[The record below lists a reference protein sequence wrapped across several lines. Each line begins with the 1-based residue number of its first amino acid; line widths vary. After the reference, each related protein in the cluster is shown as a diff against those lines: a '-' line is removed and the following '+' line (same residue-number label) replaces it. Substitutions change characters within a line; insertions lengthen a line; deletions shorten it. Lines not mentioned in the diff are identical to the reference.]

1 MSCKICGNT
10 SSLFSQATILNRY
23 NISYFQ
29 CSVCG
34 FVQTEDPFWLQ
45 EAYSSAIAISDVGLV
60 SRNLQLSQVTEKLIL
75 SNFNPQGKFLDY
87 GCGYG
92 LLVRLMRDLGL
103 DFYGDD
109 KYCQN
114 LFYQGFEAEQTDRYE
129 LVTAFEVF
137 EHFVDPIQEIEEL
150 LKFSRN
156 IFFSTQLLPSHNPQP
171 KDWWY
176 YALHEGQH
184 IAIYTQKSL
193 AEIAKRF
200 DINLY
205 SDGNSLHLLTEK
217 KISEYSWKNSLS
229 IQQLKSQISS
239 LTEKD
244 FLKAVES
251 YKTKTAIKIIID
263 GVFFQ
268 ITKTGIYQVWISLFK
283 EWVNSGFAQHLLI
296 LDRAGTAPKI
306 PGIKYRTIPAYD
318 YNKTD
323 ADRQR
328 LQQVCEQEKAD
339 LFISTYYTTPLT
351 NPSVFMAYDMIPER
365 LGLNLNDPMWREKHY
380 AIRQACAAI
389 SISEN
394 TARDLTHYFPQFSSD
409 QITVAHCGTKPIFT
423 PASTEE
429 IQNFQSKYGIA
440 KPYFILVGERVGVGG
455 YKNTILFF
463 QAFVQLPNKFDREI
477 VCVGGSAE
485 LEPELKAYVQD
496 CQVHQLRLSDEELKV
511 AYSGAIAL
519 VYPSKYEGFGIPIV
533 EAMACGCPVITCR
546 NGAIP
551 EVAGTAAIYVKDDHV
566 EELVRA
572 LETVQNSEI
581 RQYLISTGL
590 TQSPGFSWSK
600 MANIVSSSLM
610 KTAQNLK
617 QSDLKQNWNWQN
629 FTYSKY
635 SHFNQFRRFGYYANL
650 NPDQCDLK
658 AYQDLLIYNLIIEHL
673 PPGSKLLEI
682 GGGNSRVIQALKQN
696 YECWNLDKLEGA
708 GNGPTQIED
717 RLGYRLIKDY
727 IGNFNSELPSQYFDC
742 VFSIS
747 TLEHIPEDETEYQKI
762 CEDIDRVLKPKGWSF
777 HCFDIVIKPQE
788 VWTNKFLTYLYNNI
802 YTLHSRIP
810 FEQMQEDS
818 DLYVMSELAYN
829 RYWKHITKKSY
840 QEFGQPTSYN
850 IFWQKQ
856 SSPKTAYSPEIRV
869 RQSLPKISIVTPS
882 LNQAEFLEACIDS
895 VLSQNYPNLEYIIM
909 DGGSVDGS
917 VEILK
922 KYEKYLTY
930 WQSQPDGGHYTAINT
945 AFSRATGDIM
955 AWLNSDDK
963 YHPDALFKVAA
974 IFTEHQQVEWI
985 TGIPTEW
992 NRQGEAIER
1001 QNYQLPWSRKLLL
1014 EKQNV
1019 RDNPQLQHLWIQQ
1032 ESTLWKRSLWEK
1044 AGAKLEIDLQYA
1056 GDFELWLRFSRY
1068 APLYR
1073 FQALIG
1079 GFRVYDNQRS
1089 QLYKEQYFKEVEQVT
1104 TSELQLIQQ
1113 GLYKTE
1119 NPAPEILTI
1128 NEEKIINL
1136 KEKAKSLQSS
1146 HRADPMSSSLL
1157 NIAQNIKEKITIV
1170 TSIAPNNLEKQ
1181 KTAIASWTSLGFS
1194 VVSLNTTSEIQQ
1206 LQTLY
1211 ENITFYPVTRDAEAE
1226 VGKPLIYLDD
1236 ILSFLQQQN
1245 SKICGIV
1252 NSDVQLKA
1260 DNKFYSWVLEQAK
1273 NAVVFGSRIEIESSN
1288 KLPGEIYDKGF
1299 DFFFFHQQFLT
1310 AFPKTSFCLGLPW
1323 WDFLIPLIAVQRGW
1337 TLKYVVTPIA
1347 YHVKHSVN
1355 YSNEN
1360 WQKYGILFVEF
1371 FNRELS
1377 NQLREQQKINP
1388 VQLQGNL
1395 IQIAN
1400 QFLAEVQKK
1409 SITLEYQPFVSQ
1421 SDVSHSSQQDNPLR
1435 SVEPQN
1441 MIIAE
1446 KNNKQFPS
1454 IEPLNTDLK
1463 RPLFSVIIPTF
1474 NKVKYLEETLK
1485 SVLNQTF
1492 DPEEIQIEVI
1502 NDCPDSSVQAELE
1515 AIVNKVGKNRVKFY
1529 RHPEQN
1535 IGQTAIFNLCLQ
1547 RAQGYWIHLLHDDDF
1562 VLPGFYQSL
1571 RNGIEQDP
1579 NIGAAFCRHFYVD
1592 ENSRQRSLSVLE
1604 RETPGWLDNWLEKIA
1619 TSQRIQPSS
1628 IVVKRSTYERLGG
1641 FCKEAGSAADWEMW
1655 KRIAAYFP
1663 LWYEPKALA
1672 CYRLHSTSWTS
1683 RLLQTGGNIL
1693 DTLKSIEISHSY
1705 LPPEKA
1711 ETLSKQA
1718 REHYAFYA
1726 LNTAKQMLGV
1736 EDEKAAIAQIKAA
1749 LKCSQSQSVKKAIIQ
1764 LFSSE
1769 KLVDEN
1775 LSLNEILAEVTSL
1788 SEQYRQNPKNSTIIE
1803 NLRKIRQTL
1812 AQLWLN
1818 TSLNQLDSLYSE
1830 DGGKIHQTLLNSG
1843 IKNEPLTEAE
1853 QLTVNQWIAYFSQG
1867 LNQQNAIQHL
1877 LATMLY
1883 GYPHQ
1888 LPSQWYKNAP
1898 IPNWF
1903 VNDYLTFMLTAPHF
1917 FQEKGEVERYYSYIQ
1932 GWVDYLHSRIF
1943 SDKSSKIWKDIANVF
1958 LLRMNGIP
1966 LYFSSENLK
1975 ELYIKRA
1982 EIMEFAI
1989 LSQGNKLNYI
1999 FPKRS
2004 ENRDKIRL
2012 GILSNHFNPQTET
2025 YSTLPVFEH
2034 LDQNQFEIILYTCQ
2048 INNHPLEKYCQS
2060 RADRW
2065 LKLPK
2070 KLSDQVQTIR
2080 QDDLD
2085 ILLIGTNV
2093 TAVTNSI
2100 TLLALHRLAR
2110 IQVTSTSSCVTT
2122 GMRNI
2127 DYYIS
2132 GNLTESPQAPQ
2143 QYSEKLAV
2151 IEGTAHC
2158 FNYYAIAPEQPT
2170 VNPQRSDLKLD
2181 ENTVVFISGA
2191 NFYKIIPELR
2201 ETWAKILAK
2210 VPNSVLILYPFN
2222 PNWTSS
2228 YARIPFLNHLKTS
2241 FERYNVQPSRLLI
2254 LDTQPSRTDI
2264 KQYLKLAD
2272 VYLDS
2277 YPFSG
2282 VNSLVDPLEV
2292 SLVTIT
2298 QEGDSFRSRMGASLL
2313 RSLALNDL
2321 IVDSEDAYINLA
2333 VQLATNPQL
2342 RQQYSHQIQQKM
2354 QQNPSFLDSFSYSK
2368 KMESLFKQLF
2378 NTWKQNQ
2385 QFPEIP
2391 LNTPIHRRDYLSE
2404 LVHYVN
2410 LYALNPSDQAVITRL
2425 RQLRKAMAE
2434 YWLKISL
2441 EQLEEVYKGHMGSG
2455 YQVLLSRGIQHE
2467 PLIEAERQFV
2477 DELTQVA
2484 TGLTHPKAL
2493 NCLIAAMLYYVPG
2506 KMLVRDAE
2514 KRLPSWLIKDYKTVF
2529 ENQQALQNVEQKL
2542 AAAQIKTTPEILTTN
2557 TSTLTTQQF
2566 QNRLQGCL
2574 NLYHIDPST
2583 QSVVEELRQIRRQ
2596 LADFWLNL
2604 AETDLESVYQSSIGQ
2619 CSQLFYKS
2627 EFIHEPLTEAEQQ
2640 IYHQL
2645 TTELSSRLNTQKFV
2659 NYVLAL
2665 KFYSPL
2671 ERLQIP
2677 GLSALPSWLQT
2688 ISYNY

>member
-1 MSCKICGNT
+1 METLKQKLVDLISHHQVKQRVYSILSRLSKDYYLKQDLENYSQTQFLPKSGFDSITFLNWYAHHFKPKHYLEVGVRRGRSMAQVLVESPQTKAYGFDLWIPNYASVPEQGIYTTNPGPEFVLSELNKIGVKNYPTLIQGNSHQT
-10 SSLFSQATILNRY
+10 LPAFFANSNNPQEFDLIYIDGDHSYQGAKLDLDIAFAHLAPGGALIFDDICHPAHLYLQNLWNEYKILLKD
-23 NISYFQ
+23 YF
-29 CSVCG
+29 
-34 FVQTEDPFWLQ
+34 FIEDL
-45 EAYSSAIAISDVGLV
+45 SKNGTAIAWKPPFEDLK
-60 SRNLQLSQVTEKLIL
+60 QVIV
-75 SNFNPQGKFLDY
+75 DD
-87 GCGYG
+87 
-92 LLVRLMRDLGL
+92 R
-103 DFYGDD
+103 GD
-109 KYCQN
+109 
-114 LFYQGFEAEQTDRYE
+114 QTD
-129 LVTAFEVF
+129 
-137 EHFVDPIQEIEEL
+137 
-150 LKFSRN
+150 
-156 IFFSTQLLPSHNPQP
+156 
-171 KDWWY
+171 
-176 YALHEGQH
+176 
-184 IAIYTQKSL
+184 
-193 AEIAKRF
+193 
-200 DINLY
+200 
-205 SDGNSLHLLTEK
+205 LT
-217 KISEYSWKNSLS
+217 
-229 IQQLKSQISS
+229 
-239 LTEKD
+239 
-244 FLKAVES
+244 FP
-251 YKTKTAIKIIID
+251 KIIVD

-283 EWVNSGFAQHLLI
+283 EWVNSGFSQHLII

-306 PGIKYRTIPAYD
+306 PGIQSRQIPAYD

-323 ADRQR
+323 ADRR
-328 LQQVCEQEKAD
+328 MLQQICDEEKAD

-351 NPSVFMAYDMIPER
+351 TPSVFMAYDMIPER
-365 LGLNLNDPMWREKHY
+365 LGLDLNDPMWREKHY

-394 TARDLTHYFPQFSSD
+394 TARDLTHYFPQFYSD
-409 QITVAHCGTKPIFT
+409 KITVAHCGTKPIFT
-423 PASTEE
+423 PTSTEE
-429 IQNFQSKYGIA
+429 IQNFKSKYGIA

-455 YKNTILFF
+455 YKNTTLFF
-463 QAFVQLPNKFDREI
+463 QAFAQLANKFDREI
-477 VCVGGSAE
+477 ICVGGSAE
-485 LEPELKAYVQD
+485 LEPELKAYVPGG
-496 CQVHQLRLSDEELKV
+496 QVHQLRLSDEELKV

-546 NGAIP
+546 KGAIP
-551 EVAGTAAIYVKDDHV
+551 EVAGTAAIYVKDDDI

-572 LETVQNSEI
+572 LETVQKSEI
-581 RQYLISTGL
+581 RQSLISAGL
-590 TQSPGFSWSK
+590 TQSQGFSWSK
-600 MANIVSSSLM
+600 MADIVSSSLV
-610 KTAQNLK
+610 KQAQNLK
-617 QSDLKQNWNWQN
+617 QSDQKQNGKWQN
-629 FTYSKY
+629 FSYSKS
-635 SHFNQFRRFGYYANL
+635 SHFNQFSRFGYYAHL
-650 NPDQCDLK
+650 NPNQCDLK
-658 AYQDLLIYNLIIEHL
+658 VYQDLLIYNLIIEHL

-696 YECWNLDKLEGA
+696 YECWNLDKLEGG

-747 TLEHIPEDETEYQKI
+747 TLEHIPEDESEYQKI
-762 CEDIDRVLKPKGWSF
+762 CEDIDRVLKPGGWSF

-788 VWTNKFLTYLYNNI
+788 VWTNKFLTYLFNQI
-802 YTLHSRIP
+802 QTLQTLIP
-810 FEQMQEDS
+810 FEQMRQDS

-840 QEFGQPTSYN
+840 QEFGQPASYN

-895 VLSQNYPNLEYIIM
+895 VLSQNYPNLEYIIL

-917 VEILK
+917 VEIIK
-922 KYEKYLTY
+922 KYEKHLTY
-930 WQSQPDGGHYTAINT
+930 WQSQPDGGHYTAIN
-945 AFSRATGDIM
+945 AGFSRTTGDIM

-963 YHPDALFKVAA
+963 YHQDALFKVAA
-974 IFTEHQQVEWI
+974 VFTEHQQVEWI

-1032 ESTLWKRSLWEK
+1032 ESTFWKRALWEK
-1044 AGAKLEIDLQYA
+1044 AGAKLQTNLQYA
-1056 GDFELWLRFSRY
+1056 GDFELWLRFSRH

-1073 FQALIG
+1073 VQALIG
-1079 GFRVYDNQRS
+1079 GFRVYDRQRS
-1089 QLYKEQYFKEVEQVT
+1089 NLYKQQYFQEVERVT
-1104 TSELQLIQQ
+1104 TAELQLIQQ

-1119 NPAPEILTI
+1119 IPTPEVIQLD
-1128 NEEKIINL
+1128 EKSVIAL
-1136 KEKAKSLQSS
+1136 KEEAKSAQSS
-1146 HRADPMSSSLL
+1146 VL
-1157 NIAQNIKEKITIV
+1157 NIAQNIKEEITIV

-1181 KTAIASWTSLGFS
+1181 KTAIASWKSLGFS
-1194 VVSLNTTSEIQQ
+1194 VVSLNTSSEIKQ

-1211 ENITFYPVTRDAEAE
+1211 ENVTFHPVTRDAQAE

-1236 ILSFLQQQN
+1236 ILNFFKHQN

-1252 NSDVQLKA
+1252 NSDVQLKT
-1260 DNKFYSWVLEQAK
+1260 DDKFYSWVLEQAK

-1288 KLPGEIYDKGF
+1288 ELQGEIYDKGF
-1299 DFFFFHQQFLT
+1299 DFFFFNQQFLT

-1323 WDFLIPLIAVQRGW
+1323 WDFLIPLIALQQGW
-1337 TLKYVVTPIA
+1337 TLKRLVTPIA

-1355 YSNEN
+1355 YSNVN

-1377 NQLREQQKINP
+1377 SQLREQQKINP

-1400 QFLAEVQKK
+1400 QFLAEVQQK
-1409 SITLEYQPFVSQ
+1409 SIALEYQPFVIE
-1421 SDVSHSSQQDNPLR
+1421 SDISHSSQQHNPLP
-1435 SVEPQN
+1435 SIEPQN
-1441 MIIAE
+1441 LIIAE
-1446 KNNKQFPS
+1446 KNNKIFPS
-1454 IEPLNTDLK
+1454 IEPLKTDLK
-1463 RPLFSVIIPTF
+1463 RPLFSVMIPTF
-1474 NKVKYLEETLK
+1474 NKVKYLEEMLK
-1485 SVLNQTF
+1485 SVLNQGF
-1492 DPEEIQIEVI
+1492 NSEEIQIEVI
-1502 NDCPDSSVQAELE
+1502 NDCPDSAVQAELE
-1515 AIVNKVGKNRVKFY
+1515 AIVNKVGKERVKFY

-1571 RNGIEQDP
+1571 RSGIDQDA

-1592 ENSRQRSLSVLE
+1592 ENSRQRSLSFLE
-1604 RETPGWLDNWLEKIA
+1604 RETAGLLENWLEKIA

-1628 IVVKRSTYERLGG
+1628 IVVKRTTYERLGG
-1641 FCKEAGSAADWEMW
+1641 FCKQAGSAADWEMW

-1663 LWYEPKALA
+1663 LWYEPQTLA

-1693 DTLKSIEISHSY
+1693 DTLKSIEMSQSY

-1711 ETLSKQA
+1711 ESLSKQA

-1749 LKCSQSQSVKKAIIQ
+1749 LKCSQSQQVKEAIIQ
-1764 LFSSE
+1764 LLSSD
-1769 KLVDEN
+1769 KLGDEN
-1775 LSLNEILAEVTSL
+1775 LNLNEILTEATSL
-1788 SEQYRQNPKNSTIIE
+1788 SEQYRQNSNNPTVIE
-1803 NLRKIRQTL
+1803 NLRKIRQTI

-1818 TSLNQLDSLYSE
+1818 TSLNELDSVYAE

-1843 IKNEPLTEAE
+1843 MKNEPLTDTE
-1853 QLTVNQWIAYFSQG
+1853 QSTVNQWIAYLSNG

-1883 GYPHQ
+1883 CYPHQ
-1888 LPSQWYKNAP
+1888 LASQWYKNAP

-1903 VNDYLTFMLTAPHF
+1903 VNDYLTFMLTSPQF
-1917 FQEKGEVERYYSYIQ
+1917 FQERGEVERYYSYLQ
-1932 GWVDYLHSRIF
+1932 GWIDYLHTRIF
-1943 SDKSSKIWKDIANVF
+1943 SDKNSKNWQYIANIF
-1958 LLRMNGIP
+1958 LRRMNAIP
-1966 LYFSSENLK
+1966 LYFSFKNLK
-1975 ELYIKRA
+1975 EIYIKRA
-1982 EIMEFAI
+1982 EILEFA
-1989 LSQGNKLNYI
+1989 LKTQGNTLDYT

-2034 LDQNQFEIILYTCQ
+2034 LDKHQFEIILYTCQ
-2048 INNHPLEKYCQS
+2048 VNNHPLEKYCQS
-2060 RADRW
+2060 RADRSI
-2065 LKLPK
+2065 KLPQ

-2080 QDDLD
+2080 GDDLD

-2122 GMRNI
+2122 GMGNI

-2143 QYSEKLAV
+2143 QYREKLAV

-2181 ENTVVFISGA
+2181 ENTLVFISGA
-2191 NFYKIIPELR
+2191 NFYKIVPELR

-2228 YARIPFLNHLKTS
+2228 YARIPFLNRLKTA
-2241 FERYNVQPSRLLI
+2241 FEQYNVQPSRLLI

-2292 SLVTIT
+2292 GLVTVT

-2313 RSLALNDL
+2313 RSLALDDL
-2321 IVDSEDAYINLA
+2321 IAGSEDTYINLA

-2342 RQQYSHQIQQKM
+2342 REQYRQKIQQKM
-2354 QQNPSFLDSFSYSK
+2354 QQNPPFLDSFSYSK
-2368 KMESLFKQLF
+2368 KMESLFKKLF
-2378 NTWKQNQ
+2378 NTWKQHQ
-2385 QFPEIP
+2385 LFPEIP
-2391 LNTPIHRRDYLSE
+2391 LNTPIARRDYLSE
-2404 LVHYVN
+2404 LVHYIN
-2410 LYALNPSDQAVITRL
+2410 LYALHPSEQDVIERL

-2455 YQVLLSRGIQHE
+2455 YQVLLSRGIQNE
-2467 PLIEAERQFV
+2467 PLMEAERQFV

-2484 TGLTHPKAL
+2484 TGLKHPNSL

-2514 KRLPSWLIKDYKTVF
+2514 KRLPSWLIQDYKTVF
-2529 ENQQALQNVEQKL
+2529 ENQQALQKVEKTL
-2542 AAAQIKTTPEILTTN
+2542 AAAQMKPTPETVTENISHLK
-2557 TSTLTTQQF
+2557 TQQF

-2574 NLYHIDPST
+2574 NLYYIDPSN

-2596 LADFWLNL
+2596 LADFWLTV
-2604 AETDLESVYQSSIGQ
+2604 AEAELEAVYQSSIGQ
-2619 CSQLFYKS
+2619 CSRLFYKS
-2627 EFIHEPLTEAEQQ
+2627 EFLREPLTEAEQQ
-2640 IYHQL
+2640 IYQQL
-2645 TTELSSRLNTQKFV
+2645 TTELNSRLNTQKFV
-2659 NYVLAL
+2659 NYVLAVR
-2665 KFYSPL
+2665 FYSPL
-2671 ERLQIP
+2671 EQLQIP
-2677 GLSALPSWLQT
+2677 ELSALPSWLKA
-2688 ISYNY
+2688 IN

>member
-1 MSCKICGNT
+1 M
-10 SSLFSQATILNRY
+10 
-23 NISYFQ
+23 
-29 CSVCG
+29 
-34 FVQTEDPFWLQ
+34 QTEDPFWLQ
-45 EAYSSAIAISDVGLV
+45 EAYSSPIAASDVGLV

-75 SNFNPQGKFLDY
+75 SNFHPQGKFLDY

-92 LLVRLMRDLGL
+92 LLVRLMRDSGL
-103 DFYGDD
+103 DFYGYD

-114 LFYQGFEAEQTDRYE
+114 LFVKGFEGTVKERYE

-150 LKFSRN
+150 LKISRN
-156 IFFSTQLLPSHNPQP
+156 IFFSTQLLPGHNPQP
-171 KDWWY
+171 NEWWY
-176 YALHEGQH
+176 YALNEGQH
-184 IAIYTQKSL
+184 IAIYTQQSL

-200 DINLY
+200 DLNLY

-217 KISEYSWKNSLS
+217 KLTEFSWINSISIHQS
-229 IQQLKSQISS
+229 KSQLPS
-239 LTEKD
+239 LIEKD
-244 FLKAVES
+244 FSKAVEGS
-251 YKTKTAIKIIID
+251 KIKQKLNDTLKIIID
-263 GVFFQ
+263 GAFFQ
-268 ITKTGIYQVWISLFK
+268 ITKTGIYQVWVSLLK
-283 EWVNSGFAQHLLI
+283 EWKNYGFAKNI
-296 LDRAGTAPKI
+296 IVLDRAGTAPKI
-306 PGIKYRTIPAYD
+306 PGIEYRTIPAYD
-318 YNKTD
+318 YSKTNE
-323 ADRQR
+323 DRQM
-328 LQQVCEQEKAD
+328 LQEICDQEQAD

-351 NPSVFMAYDMIPER
+351 TPSVFMAYDMIPER

-409 QITVAHCGTKPIFT
+409 KITVAHCGTKPIFT

-440 KPYFILVGERVGVGG
+440 KPYFILVGERVGAGG

-463 QAFVQLPNKFDREI
+463 QAFAQLANKLDREI

-485 LEPELKAYVQD
+485 IEPELKAYVQD
-496 CQVHQLRLSDEELKV
+496 SQVHQLRLSDQELKA

-519 VYPSKYEGFGIPIV
+519 VYPSKYEGFGIPII

-551 EVAGTAAIYVKDDHV
+551 EVAGTAAIYVKDDDV
-566 EELVRA
+566 EELVLA
-572 LETVQNSEI
+572 LETVQELER
-581 RQYLISTGL
+581 RQSLISAGL
-590 TQSPGFSWSK
+590 TQCQGFNWST
-600 MANIVSSSLM
+600 MANIVSSTLVKIAQKI
-610 KTAQNLK
+610 KTSNINKKTHFQK
-617 QSDLKQNWNWQN
+617 
-629 FTYSKY
+629 FTYSKR
-635 SHFNQFRRFGYYANL
+635 SHFNEFRRFGYYTTL
-650 NPDQCDLK
+650 NPNQCDLK

-673 PPGSKLLEI
+673 PPASKLLEI
-682 GGGNSRVIQALKQN
+682 GGGNSRVIQALKQD

-708 GNGPTQIED
+708 GNGPTQVD
-717 RLGYRLIKDY
+717 NQLGYRLIKDY
-727 IGNFNSELPSQYFDC
+727 IGNFNSELPSEYFDG

-747 TLEHIPEDETEYQKI
+747 TLEHIPEDETNYQRI
-762 CEDIDRVLKPKGWSF
+762 CQDIDRVLKPGGWSF

-788 VWTNKFLTYLYNNI
+788 VWTNKLLTYLFNQLK
-802 YTLHSRIP
+802 TLNPLIP
-810 FEQMQEDS
+810 FEQMRQDS
-818 DLYVMSELAYN
+818 DLYVMPELAYN
-829 RYWKHITKKSY
+829 HYWQHITQKSY
-840 QEFGQPTSYN
+840 QEFGKPASYN

-856 SSPKTAYSPEIRV
+856 SQHKQVSSPQIRIH
-869 RQSLPKISIVTPS
+869 QSLPKISIVTPS

-917 VEILK
+917 VEIIK
-922 KYEKYLTY
+922 KYEKYLTH
-930 WQSQPDGGHYTAINT
+930 WQSQSDGGHYAAINRG
-945 AFSRATGDIM
+945 FSQTTGNIM

-974 IFTEHQQVEWI
+974 VFTQYQQVEWI

-992 NRQGEAIER
+992 NQQGKGI
-1001 QNYQLPWSRKLLL
+1001 QHPSYQLPWSRKLLL

-1032 ESTLWKRSLWEK
+1032 ESTFWKRSLWEK
-1044 AGAKLEIDLQYA
+1044 AGEKLQNNLQLA
-1056 GDFELWLRFSRY
+1056 ADFELWLRFSRY

-1073 FQALIG
+1073 VQALIG
-1079 GFRVYDNQRS
+1079 GFRVYNNQRS
-1089 QLYKEQYFKEVEQVT
+1089 NLYKQQYFQEVEQVAT
-1104 TSELQLIQQ
+1104 AELQLIQQ
-1113 GLYKTE
+1113 GLYKAEIPT
-1119 NPAPEILTI
+1119 PEVLRL
-1128 NEEKIINL
+1128 NEEDIIEL
-1136 KEKAKSLQSS
+1136 KKMAN
-1146 HRADPMSSSLL
+1146 MISSSLL
-1157 NIAQNIKEKITIV
+1157 NIVQDIKEKITIV

-1181 KTAIASWTSLGFS
+1181 KTAIASWKSLGFS
-1194 VVSLNTTSEIQQ
+1194 VVSLNTSSEIKQ

-1211 ENITFYPVTRDAEAE
+1211 ENVTFHPVTRDAEAE

-1236 ILSFLQQQN
+1236 ILSFLQGQN
-1245 SKICGIV
+1245 SKVCGIV

-1260 DNKFYSWVLEQAK
+1260 DEKFYSWVLEQAE
-1273 NAVVFGSRIEIESSN
+1273 NAVVFGSRIDIESSN
-1288 KLPGEIYDKGF
+1288 ELPGEIYDKGF
-1299 DFFFFHQQFLT
+1299 DFFFFNQQFLT

-1323 WDFLIPLIAVQRGW
+1323 WDFWVPLIALQRGW
-1337 TLKYVVTPIA
+1337 TLKRLVTPIA
-1347 YHVKHSVN
+1347 YHLKHSVN

-1371 FNRELS
+1371 FNSQLS
-1377 NQLREQQKINP
+1377 SQLREQQKINP

-1395 IQIAN
+1395 IKIAN
-1400 QFLAEVQKK
+1400 QFIEQVLTQ
-1409 SITLEYQPFVSQ
+1409 SITLEYQPFVSE
-1421 SDVSHSSQQDNPLR
+1421 SDVSHSSQQHNPLL

-1441 MIIAE
+1441 QIIAE
-1446 KNNKQFPS
+1446 NRKRIFPS
-1454 IEPLNTDLK
+1454 IELLNPHLQ
-1463 RPLFSVIIPTF
+1463 RPLFSVMIPTF
-1474 NKVKYLEETLK
+1474 NKIKYLEQTLK
-1485 SVLNQTF
+1485 SVLEQAFT
-1492 DPEEIQIEVI
+1492 PEEMQIEVI
-1502 NDCPDSSVQAELE
+1502 NDHPDATIQSELE
-1515 AIVNKVGKNRVKFY
+1515 AIVNRVSNRVKFY

-1562 VLPGFYQSL
+1562 VLPGFYQSF
-1571 RNGIEQDP
+1571 RTAIEQ
-1579 NIGAAFCRHFYVD
+1579 NQKIGAAFCRHFYVD
-1592 ENSRQRSLSVLE
+1592 ENNRQRSLSFLE
-1604 RETPGWLDNWLEKIA
+1604 RETPGLLENWLEKIA

-1663 LWYEPKALA
+1663 IWYEPKALA

-1693 DTLKSIEISHSY
+1693 DTLQSIEISQSY

-1736 EDEKAAIAQIKAA
+1736 GEEKTAIAQIKAA
-1749 LKCSQSQSVKKAIIQ
+1749 VQCSQSQPVKDAIIQ

-1769 KLVDEN
+1769 IWGSQD
-1775 LSLNEILAEVTSL
+1775 LNGILKEVTTL
-1788 SEQYRQNPKNSTIIE
+1788 SEQYRQNPKNITVLDK
-1803 NLRKIRQTL
+1803 LRKIRQTL
-1812 AQLWLN
+1812 GQFWLN
-1818 TSLNQLDSLYSE
+1818 TSLEKLDNFYTE
-1830 DGGKIHQTLLNSG
+1830 DCGKIHQTLLNTG
-1843 IKNEPLTEAE
+1843 IKNEPLTEDE
-1853 QLTVNQWIAYFSQG
+1853 QLAVNQWIAYLSQG
-1867 LNQQNAIQHL
+1867 LNQPNAIPHL

-1883 GYPHQ
+1883 CYPHQ

-1903 VNDYLTFMLTAPHF
+1903 VNDYLTFMLTPPHF
-1917 FQEKGEVERYYSYIQ
+1917 FQQTGEVERYYSYLK

-1943 SDKSSKIWKDIANVF
+1943 SDKTSKTWQDIANVF
-1958 LLRMNGIP
+1958 LLRMNAIP

-1975 ELYIKRA
+1975 DIYIKRA
-1982 EIMEFAI
+1982 EIMELAL
-1989 LSQGNKLNYI
+1989 LSQGNKLDYT

-2004 ENRDKIRL
+2004 ESLDKIRL
-2012 GILSNHFNPQTET
+2012 GILSTHWNPQTET

-2034 LDQNQFEIILYTCQ
+2034 LDRNQFEIILYTCQ

-2065 LKLPK
+2065 IKLPQ
-2070 KLSDQVQTIR
+2070 KLSDQVKTIR
-2080 QDDLD
+2080 ADDLD

-2093 TAVTNSI
+2093 TAVTHSI

-2158 FNYYAIAPEQPT
+2158 FNYYAIPPAQPT
-2170 VNPQRSDLKLD
+2170 VHPQRSDFKLD

-2222 PNWTSS
+2222 PNWTSN
-2228 YARIPFLNHLKTS
+2228 YARIPFLNTLKTA
-2241 FERYNVQPSRLLI
+2241 FERYNVKPSRLMI

-2292 SLVTIT
+2292 GLVTIT
-2298 QEGDSFRSRMGASLL
+2298 QEGDSFRSKMGSSLL
-2313 RSLALNDL
+2313 KYLALNDL

-2333 VQLATNPQL
+2333 VQLATDAKL
-2342 RQQYSHQIQQKM
+2342 RQKYSQNIAEKM
-2354 QQNPSFLDSFSYSK
+2354 QKNPPFLDSYRYSK

-2378 NTWKQNQ
+2378 NTLKQQ
-2385 QFPEIP
+2385 QEFPEIP
-2391 LNTPIHRRDYLSE
+2391 LNTAIARRDYLSE
-2404 LVHYVN
+2404 LVHHIN
-2410 LYALNPSDQAVITRL
+2410 LYTLNPSEEAIIERL
-2425 RQLRKAMAE
+2425 RQLRKVMAE
-2434 YWLKISL
+2434 YWLKISPD
-2441 EQLEEVYKGHMGSG
+2441 QLEEVYKGHMGNG

-2467 PLIEAERQFV
+2467 ALIEAERQFV

-2484 TGLTHPKAL
+2484 TGLKHPNSL
-2493 NCLIAAMLYYVPG
+2493 NCLMAAMLYYVPG

-2514 KRLPSWLIKDYKTVF
+2514 KRLPSWLIKDYQTVF
-2529 ENQQALQNVEQKL
+2529 ENQQALQKVEQTL
-2542 AAAQIKTTPEILTTN
+2542 AAAQVKLTPE
-2557 TSTLTTQQF
+2557 TLTQNTPDLKTQQY

-2574 NLYHIDPST
+2574 NLYRIDPSN

-2596 LADFWLNL
+2596 LADFWLTL
-2604 AETDLESVYQSSIGQ
+2604 AETELESVDKTSIGK
-2619 CSQLFYKS
+2619 CSQLLYQS
-2627 EFIHEPLTEAEQQ
+2627 DFISEPLTETEQEFYQ
-2640 IYHQL
+2640 QL
-2645 TTELSSRLNTQKFV
+2645 ITQLSERAKTQKTV
-2659 NYVLAL
+2659 NFILAAR
-2665 KFYSPL
+2665 FYSPL
-2671 ERLQIP
+2671 EQLQIP
-2677 GLSALPSWLQT
+2677 ELLALPSWLK
-2688 ISYNY
+2688 